1 MIPAA
6 ATCCYTF
13 VLPVGT
19 PPNAIV
25 YGAAKMKP
33 IDMVNFKHNL
43 WCEPKL
49 IIIPILQIKGGMV
62 AKMICVLVLC
72 VVMET
77 LGTAVF
83 PSDQVGESF
92 CSHDAPELNVTLPPT
107 N

>member
-49 IIIPILQIKGGMV
+49 IIIPYS
-62 AKMICVLVLC
+62 
-72 VVMET
+72 T
-77 LGTAVF
+77 
-83 PSDQVGESF
+83 D
-92 CSHDAPELNVTLPPT
+92 
-107 N
+107 